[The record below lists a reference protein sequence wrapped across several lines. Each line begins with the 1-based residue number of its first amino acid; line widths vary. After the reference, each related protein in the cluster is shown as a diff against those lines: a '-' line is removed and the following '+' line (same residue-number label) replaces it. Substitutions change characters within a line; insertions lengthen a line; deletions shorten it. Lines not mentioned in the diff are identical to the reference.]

1 MVLAA
6 GQESANSKKDVCKCS
21 RATTVLEALESVGI
35 ARTGYRQVLPAM
47 FLQPQKLDQR
57 SPDHTVDALELDVK
71 NAGLSFPL
79 ELGFWYKI

>member
-1 MVLAA
+1 MQQGHYSPGSA
-6 GQESANSKKDVCKCS
+6 GVCWQCQN
-21 RATTVLEALESVGI
+21 RVQAP
-35 ARTGYRQVLPAM
+35 VLPAM